1 MNCQLPNLSSVRAG
15 VGDNPRVIVFAVKA
29 LLAPAFVIGASLAAR
44 RFGPWVGGL
53 VGGLP
58 VVAGPIL
65 LAYAL
70 IHGRIFAQQAASGT
84 LLGLVSLTAFVV
96 VYGRLASRARW
107 IACMLAG
114 WAAFALGTLLLD
126 YLTLAVGVSLALACS
141 GFALGLLLL
150 AGAIDR
156 TAERM
161 RGALAPPAWDL
172 PVRGGCA
179 LALVLVLT
187 TLSGRLGPQLSGLLA
202 PFPVIT
208 TVLATFTHSQRGADE
223 AVRLLRGML
232 SGFLAFAL
240 FCFTLTVSLES
251 ATVATAFVLATV
263 TALIVQT
270 AMFSRARRQTA
281 LQGEA

>member
-1 MNCQLPNLSSVRAG
+1 ML
-15 VGDNPRVIVFAVKA
+15 AVKA
-29 LLAPAFVIGASLAAR
+29 LLAPSFVIGASVAAR

-70 IHGRIFAQQAASGT
+70 IHGRVFAQQAASGT

-107 IACMLAG
+107 IVCMLAG
-114 WAAFALGTLLLD
+114 WAAFAVATVLLD
-126 YLTLAVGVSLALACS
+126 GVAVPAGVALALACS
-141 GFALGLLLL
+141 GFAVGLLLL
-150 AGAIDR
+150 PGAIGGDPVR
-156 TAERM
+156 AATAP
-161 RGALAPPAWDL
+161 PPAWDL

-187 TLSGRLGPQLSGLLA
+187 TLSGQLGPQLSGLLA

-208 TVLATFTHSQRGADE
+208 TVLATFTHSQRGAGE

-240 FCFTLTVSLES
+240 FCFTLTVSLGAS
-251 ATVATAFVLATV
+251 TVATAFVLATA
-263 TALIVQT
+263 TALIVQ
-270 AMFSRARRQTA
+270 AMMLSRARRQTA
-281 LQGEA
+281 LQSEA

>member
-1 MNCQLPNLSSVRAG
+1 VTPHPEAAWAG

-29 LLAPAFVIGASLAAR
+29 LLAPSFVIGASVAAR

-70 IHGRIFAQQAASGT
+70 IHGRTFAQQAASGT

-107 IACMLAG
+107 IVCMLAG
-114 WAAFALGTLLLD
+114 WAAFAVVTLLLD
-126 YLTLAVGVSLALACS
+126 GLAVPAGVALALACA
-141 GFALGLLLL
+141 GFALGLALL
-150 AGAIDR
+150 AGAIDGGEVR
-156 TAERM
+156 VRAACT
-161 RGALAPPAWDL
+161 PPAWDL

-223 AVRLLRGML
+223 AICLLRGML

-240 FCFTLTVSLES
+240 FCFTLTISLGS
-251 ATVATAFVLATV
+251 VTVLAAFVLATAA
-263 TALIVQT
+263 ALIVQT
-270 AMFSRARRQTA
+270 AMLSRARRQMA
-281 LQGEA
+281 LQGET